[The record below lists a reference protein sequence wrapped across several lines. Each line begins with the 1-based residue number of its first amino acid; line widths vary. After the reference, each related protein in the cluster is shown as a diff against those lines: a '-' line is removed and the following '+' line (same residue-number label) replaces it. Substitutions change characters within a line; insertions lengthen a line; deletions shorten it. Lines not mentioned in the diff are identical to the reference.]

1 MTPSIPGVSRNVDHR
16 ERAKALGV
24 VPLPDDQPITVSVLQ
39 ANLYDNIFKHIN
51 ATPTV
56 MQARSNLLAFTEFV
70 YPPYKA
76 DAFHEDM
83 ALWLDKVVSGE
94 VMNLII
100 EAPPQHGKSMLVSHH
115 LPSYWLAKNPD
126 DPVLLTSYAA
136 DKAHDNSRRARGVLQ
151 TQQWTELFPT
161 VVGDDPGHWRAHD
174 WGIKGNRGYV
184 FAAGVGGPVTGHG
197 FRLGLIDDPF
207 ENWEK
212 AQSET
217 TRRTVWEWWQGTF
230 ITRIW
235 EHGRIVI
242 IMCLTGDTPITMGDG
257 SRSQLSD
264 VKVGD
269 SVMAWQV
276 GRQVK
281 RRVLRHASQGEDDV
295 LEIRT
300 GNHRVR
306 ANARHPFLAAEP
318 DGNLRWI
325 RAADLRRGHRLV
337 CSGQQ
342 HGSQATD
349 RISTD
354 EAWLLGFMFGDGWV
368 TRNKKR
374 SWDSAHRKSYPTSSL
389 ITCCAVGI
397 YPDRNAK
404 VMSLFQSLFGIKPR
418 LTPGRYLRT
427 DVQRVGRFF
436 VEHGLSGKAKT
447 KRLPNWLFGQSLAAR
462 SSFLDGFVNADG
474 YIDKRGR
481 VIICLCNERL
491 VVDLRHLARSVGLNP
506 SNINRYEYT
515 ARPPNS
521 KRETKA
527 VNINVQWN
535 QGVVS
540 APFRLATVRSVRP
553 AGRAEVF
560 DIQVEGSET
569 FLADGLVV
577 HNTRWHEDDLVG
589 RILEEEGTVEHGG
602 RWVVKRYPAL
612 IDNQKDADEDPL
624 GRDIG
629 EPLAPTRFSAAFLE
643 SVKTRV
649 GPMVWNAEYQQRPT
663 RPEGDFFKIGRVR
676 IESTPPADICK
687 MVQVDANAPGSPY
700 EVRRGIR
707 FWDLAATAVSR
718 ASRDPDYTVGTLVA
732 EDKDGMWWVLDVVRT
747 RMDPEQVQDVVYQTT
762 KLDGKRVKQVV
773 EQEPGAA
780 GKTMIA
786 NYIRILAG
794 YPCEGK
800 SHAGDKAAWAD
811 GWAGQVNAGNVIL
824 LAAPWNKPWL
834 AEHAGFPNAKHDDQ
848 VDSAAGAFNVAVEGE
863 RQFKH
868 MKFLKV

>member
-1 MTPSIPGVSRNVDHR
+1 MTPSIPGTGRNVDHR
-16 ERAKALGV
+16 ERAKALGLI
-24 VPLPDDQPITVSVLQ
+24 PLPDDQPITVPVLQ

-51 ATPTV
+51 VSPTV
-56 MQARSNLLAFTEFV
+56 TQARSNLLSFTEFV

-94 VMNLII
+94 VLNLII

-242 IMCLTGDTPITMGDG
+242 IM
-257 SRSQLSD
+257 
-264 VKVGD
+264 
-269 SVMAWQV
+269 
-276 GRQVK
+276 
-281 RRVLRHASQGEDDV
+281 
-295 LEIRT
+295 
-300 GNHRVR
+300 
-306 ANARHPFLAAEP
+306 
-318 DGNLRWI
+318 
-325 RAADLRRGHRLV
+325 
-337 CSGQQ
+337 
-342 HGSQATD
+342 
-349 RISTD
+349 
-354 EAWLLGFMFGDGWV
+354 
-368 TRNKKR
+368 
-374 SWDSAHRKSYPTSSL
+374 
-389 ITCCAVGI
+389 
-397 YPDRNAK
+397 
-404 VMSLFQSLFGIKPR
+404 
-418 LTPGRYLRT
+418 
-427 DVQRVGRFF
+427 
-436 VEHGLSGKAKT
+436 
-447 KRLPNWLFGQSLAAR
+447 
-462 SSFLDGFVNADG
+462 
-474 YIDKRGR
+474 
-481 VIICLCNERL
+481 
-491 VVDLRHLARSVGLNP
+491 
-506 SNINRYEYT
+506 
-515 ARPPNS
+515 
-521 KRETKA
+521 
-527 VNINVQWN
+527 
-535 QGVVS
+535 
-540 APFRLATVRSVRP
+540 
-553 AGRAEVF
+553 
-560 DIQVEGSET
+560 
-569 FLADGLVV
+569 
-577 HNTRWHEDDLVG
+577 TRWHEDDLVG
-589 RILEEEGTVEHGG
+589 RILEEEGTADHGG
-602 RWVVKRYPAL
+602 RWVVRRYPAL
-612 IDNQKDADEDPL
+612 VDNQKDADEDPL

-629 EPLAPTRFSAAFLE
+629 EPLAPSRFSAAFLE
-643 SVKTRV
+643 TVKSRV

-687 MVQVDANAPGSPY
+687 LVQVDPNTPATPY
-700 EVRRGIR
+700 EVKRGIR

-747 RMDPEQVQDVVYQTT
+747 RLDPEQVQDIVYQTT
-762 KLDGKRVKQVV
+762 KLDGKRVKQVI

-780 GKTMIA
+780 GKTMIS

-824 LAAPWNKPWL
+824 LAAPWNKLWL